1 MVVQLLTVAINCC
14 NHIMMCWCSFANSS
28 IRARFANTAVSSG
41 DEGIKYVARNATSW
55 DGEVQVGELRSWLC
69 AVVEDGTRC
78 LDLCWLLSRNWWR
91 MRPNQHDIVVRE
103 RGVAVPCCYGSL
115 ALWPKR
121 EQPPRWR
128 SRRHGSGGDA
138 GVFFEL
144 FCDGSVDGFKRK
156 KIWVSFTDSH

>member
-1 MVVQLLTVAINCC
+1 MVVQLLTVSINCC

-69 AVVEDGTRC
+69 AVVDDGTRC
-78 LDLCWLLSRNWWR
+78 LVLCWLLSRNWWR

-103 RGVAVPCCYGSL
+103 RGVAMMWGYGSL
-115 ALWPKR
+115 ALWWGR

-138 GVFFEL
+138 GVFFVMGALMASSE
-144 FCDGSVDGFKRK
+144 KR
-156 KIWVSFTDSH
+156 FGCHLLTLTR